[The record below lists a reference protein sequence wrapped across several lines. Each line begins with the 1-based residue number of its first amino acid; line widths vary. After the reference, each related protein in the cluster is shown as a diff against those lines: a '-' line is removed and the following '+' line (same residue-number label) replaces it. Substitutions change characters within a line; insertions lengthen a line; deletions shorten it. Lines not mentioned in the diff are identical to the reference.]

1 MVNTLLVLMVL
12 STLKVQTDMAGIDL
26 TGRAVKVNSVQQ
38 REIAKVSNFQQL
50 RQIVKEKRPEPTG
63 VQSVMGIPTGDDAIT
78 SVLKQVLKE
87 QSFLDMFDQETMKSV
102 EEAIKTR
109 EEMGVSAAPTMV
121 DVTDTDQGQL
131 SNPQPLFDMAR
142 EGDIQVSQLDQGEP
156 SARLD
161 TKGEGP
167 PKIYSNKMFDVRGTR
182 VTPNLNEVKEFAK
195 ETFSN
200 PVAAAAFVA
209 TVEAE
214 SGTSLVE
221 SSNYSRS
228 AALRASRGNPE
239 RLAAV
244 QAIYDNPDYQAEG
257 NPNRLNAEGQQ
268 QFFNV
273 YYSDDYREPAYQL
286 GNTEE
291 GDGFRY
297 RGRGLI
303 QITGRRN
310 YRELGN
316 AIGVDL
322 EANPDLLITDADVML
337 KATLAYLDK
346 KGFNTKDITQD
357 NLRRIIGHAGGSEEA
372 EDRWESAGR
381 FFTEMFGGDMPT
393 SSRSV
398 TRPEATSPRPQLR
411 PEDE

>member
-1 MVNTLLVLMVL
+1 MAEIKQHP
-12 STLKVQTDMAGIDL
+12 STLGEL
-26 TGRAVKVNSVQQ
+26 
-38 REIAKVSNFQQL
+38 VSPEL
-50 RQIVKEKRPEPTG
+50 RQALGNRPRPTG
-63 VQSVMGIPTGDDAIT
+63 IASVFGVPVDEQRSAIRD
-78 SVLKQVLKE
+78 VLKEVLKE
-87 QSFLDMFDQETMKSV
+87 QDFLDMFDQKTMQSV
-102 EEAIKTR
+102 EDARKVREGMKTPEGQPITQSLSDQPR
-109 EEMGVSAAPTMV
+109 MV
-121 DVTDTDQGQL
+121 DVTETEMGQL

-167 PKIYSNKMFDVRGTR
+167 AKIYSNKMFDVRGTS
-182 VTPNLNEVKEFAK
+182 VTPNLNEVKQFAK
-195 ETFSN
+195 DTFSN

-381 FFTEMFGGDMPT
+381 FFTEMFGGDMPA

-398 TRPEATSPRPQLR
+398 TRTDATSPRPQLR
-411 PEDE
+411 PEE

>member
-1 MVNTLLVLMVL
+1 MAEIKQHP
-12 STLKVQTDMAGIDL
+12 STLGEL
-26 TGRAVKVNSVQQ
+26 
-38 REIAKVSNFQQL
+38 VSPEL
-50 RQIVKEKRPEPTG
+50 RQALGKRPRPTG
-63 VQSVMGIPTGDDAIT
+63 IASVFGVPVDEQRSAIRD
-78 SVLKQVLKE
+78 VLKE
-87 QSFLDMFDQETMKSV
+87 VLQEREFLDMFDQKTMQSV
-102 EEAIKTR
+102 EDARKVREGMKTPEGQPITQSLSDQPR
-109 EEMGVSAAPTMV
+109 MV
-121 DVTDTDQGQL
+121 DVTETEMGQL

-182 VTPNLNEVKEFAK
+182 VTPNLNEVKQFAK
-195 ETFSN
+195 DTFSN

-337 KATLAYLDK
+337 KTTLAYLDK

-381 FFTEMFGGDMPT
+381 FFTEMFGGDMPA

-398 TRPEATSPRPQLR
+398 TRPESTSPRPQLR
-411 PEDE
+411 PEE